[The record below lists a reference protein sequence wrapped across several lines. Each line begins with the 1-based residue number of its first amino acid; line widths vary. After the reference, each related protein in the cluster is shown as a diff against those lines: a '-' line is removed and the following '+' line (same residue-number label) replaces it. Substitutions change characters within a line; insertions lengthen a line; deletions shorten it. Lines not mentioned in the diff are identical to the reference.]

1 MLVYKCDG
9 ESYSTGKKCASQVE
23 NDLPEWWLLIS
34 GKIKNG
40 LNDAH
45 YLECNGTRHFC
56 SRRCL
61 ENFLFKDVN
70 PTSGQAGINY
80 NMKDPNLKAEEATN
94 EQATEQQAAA
104 ESAEQD
110 AATGV
115 SESAEEG
122 GAEG

>member
-70 PTSGQAGINY
+70 PASGKAGVN
-80 NMKDPNLKAEEATN
+80 NMFDPNQQQQGATN
-94 EQATEQQAAA
+94 EQATEQQAAT
-104 ESAEQD
+104 ESAAQD
-110 AATGV
+110 QATGA